1 MAMDF
6 ETVRFMR
13 IAFAIIFAGV
23 GAAAGIKY
31 GDFFLG
37 TSGHII
43 GPIAGVIFGVIIGWN
58 TVDLIKGR
66 PHK

>member
-13 IAFAIIFAGV
+13 IAFAVIFAVVGGAAGVKYGGPLLGASGQIIGTGV
-23 GAAAGIKY
+23 GIVVGA
-31 GDFFLG
+31 
-37 TSGHII
+37 
-43 GPIAGVIFGVIIGWN
+43 IIGWN
-58 TVDLIKGR
+58 AVDLIKGR

>member
-13 IAFAIIFAGV
+13 IAFAVIFAVVG
-23 GAAAGIKY
+23 GAAGVKY

-37 TSGHII
+37 TSGQII
-43 GPIAGVIFGVIIGWN
+43 GPIVGVVVGAIFGWN

>member
-6 ETVRFMR
+6 ETVRFLR
-13 IAFAIIFAGV
+13 FAFAVIFAVV
-23 GAAAGIKY
+23 GGAAGIKY
-31 GDFFLG
+31 GELVMGSLG
-37 TSGHII
+37 G
-43 GPIAGVIFGVIIGWN
+43 IAGPAIGAVLGVIVGWN